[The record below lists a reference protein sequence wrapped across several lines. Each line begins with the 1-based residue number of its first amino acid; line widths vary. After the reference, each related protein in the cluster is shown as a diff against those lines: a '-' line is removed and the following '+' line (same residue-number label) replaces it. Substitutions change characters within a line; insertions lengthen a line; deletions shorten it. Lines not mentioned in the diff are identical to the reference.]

1 MLEIMPNV
9 SFWTIVNFI
18 LLLILLRAF
27 AWNPI
32 LSAIE
37 NREKKIQDSI
47 DNADK
52 AQEEAEKKF
61 QEYKDLL
68 EKGKKESVEIISQAK
83 ERAGKIKNEMLEKT
97 DLETKS
103 LLEKAKNE
111 IALEREKAVKEIKA
125 RVADI
130 SIALA
135 SKMISKSVSPEEHRE
150 LINSSIKELGERKV
164 LIRR

>member
-1 MLEIMPNV
+1 MFEIMPNV
-9 SFWTIVNFI
+9 SFWTIVNFV
-18 LLLILLRAF
+18 LLLILLRIF
-27 AWNPI
+27 AWKPI

-37 NREKKIQDSI
+37 KREKRIQDSI
-47 DNADK
+47 DRADT

-61 QEYKDLL
+61 QEYKGLL

-83 ERAGKIKNEMLEKT
+83 ERADKIQNEMLEKA

-111 IALEREKAVKEIKA
+111 IALEREKAIEEIKA
-125 RVADI
+125 KVADI
-130 SIALA
+130 SVALA

-150 LINSSIKELGERKV
+150 LINSSIKELGEKKV
-164 LIRR
+164 L